1 MTRCPACRG
10 ARYERHYLCR
20 SCWWTLPAPARA
32 ALNRRDRRA
41 AARLIELHRQ
51 LHAHVPMHEIE
62 VTP

>member
-1 MTRCPACRG
+1 MSRCPACCRT
-10 ARYERHYLCR
+10 RYARHYLCR
-20 SCWWTLPAPARA
+20 PCWWTLPAPARA

-51 LHAHVPMHEIE
+51 LRARVPLNEIE